1 MLEAMMEFL
10 DLTTQEDAEM
20 ILLLASGMTLPEYRV
35 FQSLGSD
42 RVPS

>member
-20 ILLLASGMTLPEYRV
+20 ILLLASGMTLQEYRV
-35 FQSLGSD
+35 FQSLESD